1 MRSKSAEEPKD
12 SGELDAFKL
21 GEPDYWDS
29 EELDD
34 WVSDESSDIE
44 SAEEREPPNAD
55 WLPIPFSSFDKAVRI
70 LVLSLV
76 IVGII
81 TIFVIPSGGI
91 RFCIVFGIIF
101 VVALATPSFGI
112 MQDPSNMYKT
122 RFVKW
127 WAPEEYGIK
136 PPAKKSLNSK
146 AGLKSTLRYCMW
158 EAIVTAVSSL
168 LVYFVKNAK
177 FQYFV
182 TFSFLTIT
190 TALVIAF
197 ISSLFSGLKAR

>member
-21 GEPDYWDS
+21 GEPDYRGS

-70 LVLSLV
+70 LALSLV

-122 RFVKW
+122 CFVKW

>member
-21 GEPDYWDS
+21 GEPDYWD
-29 EELDD
+29 
-34 WVSDESSDIE
+34 SDESSDIE

-70 LVLSLV
+70 LALSLV

-122 RFVKW
+122 CFVKW

-136 PPAKKSLNSK
+136 LPAKKSLNSK